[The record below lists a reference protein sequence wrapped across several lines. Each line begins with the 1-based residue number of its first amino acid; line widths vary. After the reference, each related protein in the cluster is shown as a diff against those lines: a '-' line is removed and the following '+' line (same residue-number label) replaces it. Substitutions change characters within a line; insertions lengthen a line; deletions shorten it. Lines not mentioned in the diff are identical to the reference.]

1 MAKTTRI
8 ASTLPAFNAQHIFG
22 AAIQATMAGGDADT
36 AKAAAATHVAG
47 RSLVDCAQ
55 AFLLGETM
63 EVAIAA
69 GKQAAAD
76 GARALLAAQG
86 VDVAEFAD
94 VRTALIPAFWTL
106 DGQAG
111 TPTAKAAGDAPTE
124 DDKKAAKAIYQ
135 RAYMR
140 AERMASRIIGKT
152 DAEEVTIKVPKAL
165 QAEIDAMQAR
175 IVALKAEHG
184 AAVVA
189 EARARS
195 AEKAKKAKAKA
206 AAAK

>member
-8 ASTLPAFNAQHIFG
+8 ASTLPAFNAQLLFG
-22 AAIQATMAGGDADT
+22 AAIESTMTGGDADT

-47 RSLVDCAQ
+47 RSLVDVCQ

-111 TPTAKAAGDAPTE
+111 TPTAKAAGDAPT
-124 DDKKAAKAIYQ
+124 DDAKKAAKAIYQ

-140 AERMASRIIGKT
+140 AERMAQRIIG
-152 DAEEVTIKVPKAL
+152 DVAAEAVAVKVPKAL

-189 EARARS
+189 EARSRS